1 MTAKTPAVKA
11 TTKRHQSKT
20 TQSPGDDVGSKS
32 ADAIVLATPDLAQN
46 SESPETPKRL
56 KKWEAE
62 DINWKQLSDSRFF
75 NAWRIAALALGLK
88 PLSDI
93 DDRLIA
99 AGKTDKKREYTR
111 LLNVM
116 ANNLTGEDDINRL
129 RYATGADAD
138 FRAKNPDADFNDRV
152 LDVVEFVRFA
162 KLRNISIDEKMTA
175 TARQFTDPIS
185 STNVSLESVPESPV
199 KKQRR
204 GDSPEII
211 TVGLL
216 ILYLKD
222 LVEKNSAPPKNIFHP
237 EKKWIITSRLAQ
249 ELIPFAN
256 KRTGKKTLYSLN
268 SSGTSVSSLSR
279 VFDHA
284 AELFA
289 DDIAASNAQ
298 VNSDTTPTV

>member
-1 MTAKTPAVKA
+1 MTAKAPGVKA
-11 TTKRHQSKT
+11 TKRHQSKT
-20 TQSPGDDVGSKS
+20 AQSPGDNVGSQS
-32 ADAIVLATPDLAQN
+32 VDAIALATPELVQN
-46 SESPETPKRL
+46 SESPESPKRI

-62 DINWKQLSDSRFF
+62 EINWKQLRDSRYF

-93 DDRLIA
+93 DDRLTA
-99 AGKTDKKREYTR
+99 AGKTAEKREYTR

-116 ANNLTGEDDINRL
+116 ANNLTSENDFNRL
-129 RYATGADAD
+129 RYVLGSDAD
-138 FRAKNPDADFNDRV
+138 FHAKDPAADFTDRM

-162 KLRNISIDEKMTA
+162 DLRKIHINEKMTA
-175 TARQFTDPIS
+175 IAQDFSGTIS
-185 STNVSLESVPESPV
+185 STNVSFESGPESPV

-204 GDSPEII
+204 SDSPEIV

-222 LVEKNSAPPKNIFHP
+222 LVEKNTAPPKNIFHP

-256 KRTGKKTLYSLN
+256 KRTGKKTLSSLN

-284 AELFA
+284 AEIFA

-298 VNSDTTPTV
+298 VNSDATPTV